1 MKPFSISEVYKDKY
15 GFNTVDINPLPEN
28 YCSFDCVFCPLGR
41 TAVKT
46 DERFIF
52 EETKDFI
59 KRLSEFL
66 ELNDIQVIFLNPDG
80 EAMANKELIDV
91 IKLIKSRGKKV
102 RILTNGYLLNKL
114 ENKEVLELCDEV
126 IGELFAASEEDF
138 QKINRPLKGYTLEE
152 HVNNM
157 TEFKR
162 WFNGKF
168 ILDITL
174 IKNYSDSDEAVAKL
188 RDMINEIKPD
198 EVNVET
204 PNKNRFKGT
213 FTVDEEKFLQIM
225 SKLLQK

>member
-15 GFNTVDINPLPEN
+15 GFNTVDINPMPEN

-46 DERFIF
+46 DKRFIF

-59 KRLSEFL
+59 KRLSAFL
-66 ELNDIQVIFLNPDG
+66 ELNDVQIVFLNPDG
-80 EAMANKELIDV
+80 EAMANEELMEI
-91 IKLIKSRGKKV
+91 IKLIKGKGKKI
-102 RILTNGYLLNKL
+102 RILTNGYLLNRP

-126 IGELFAASEEDF
+126 IGEFFVASEEDF
-138 QKINRPLKGYTLEE
+138 QKVNRPLKGYTLEE

-157 TEFKR
+157 VEFRR
-162 WFNGKF
+162 WFKGKF